1 MEQVNIYTYTKINL
15 KKKTGVIGYILEKQ
29 TEKGPATLSKL
40 EIVSDMTNNRAELTV
55 LLKALS
61 RLNKPCRLAIYTESN
76 YVASAYIM
84 RRIDRWKQ
92 NGWLNAKDRV
102 VANCKEWSMLDDCL
116 KKHAFYFCVRQ
127 EHEYRDWLRAEVDR
141 KIKEMDRNV

>member
-40 EIVSDMTNNRAELTV
+40 EMVSDMTNNRAELTV
-55 LLKALS
+55 LIRALS

-84 RRIDRWKQ
+84 RWIDRWQK
-92 NGWLNAKDRV
+92 NGWINAKDKT
-102 VANCKEWSMLDDCL
+102 VANFQEWSTLDNYL

-127 EHEYRDWLRAEVDR
+127 EHEYREWLRAEVDR